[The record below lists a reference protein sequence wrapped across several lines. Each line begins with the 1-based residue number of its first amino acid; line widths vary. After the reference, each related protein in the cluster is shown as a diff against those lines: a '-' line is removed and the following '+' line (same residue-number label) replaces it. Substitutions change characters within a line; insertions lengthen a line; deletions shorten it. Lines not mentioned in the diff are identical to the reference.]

1 MYNLNIYFCIYFTN
15 NSFVFIFWYVFFFK
29 STMYNL
35 NIYFCIYFT
44 NNSFVFI
51 FLEITALMGAHT
63 LGRADADASGYDG
76 AWVVSSS
83 TFDNTYYSDILRRP
97 WVRDANENGQHF
109 WRDPNADTIMLN
121 TDMALAFDIGDD
133 ATVNLNNCRTGR
145 GGGGQRGN
153 NCPNTAENAETVAT
167 FANNQQTWFN
177 EFAKAWV
184 KLQELGYPEGTLSF
198 TEGEPVVVNIPNN
211 GAVGGGQPPRNPNPI
226 NNNVMLRVF
235 LSIAAC
241 IIVILLLVLWICC
254 CRRNKPAATKE
265 LGLHNKT
272 PTLVP
277 SAPLGIRAV
286 ESTVIMTSVPVIQIQ
301 TV

>member
-1 MYNLNIYFCIYFTN
+1 
-15 NSFVFIFWYVFFFK
+15 
-29 STMYNL
+29 
-35 NIYFCIYFT
+35 
-44 NNSFVFI
+44 
-51 FLEITALMGAHT
+51 MGAHT

-83 TFDNTYYSDILRRP
+83 TFDNTYYSDIIRRP

-184 KLQELGYPEGTLSF
+184 KLQELGYPEGTLF
-198 TEGEPVVVNIPNN
+198 FPEGEPVVVNIPNN

-277 SAPLGIRAV
+277 SVPLGIRAV